1 MVTHFF
7 RQRLSLIALAILLFC
22 GCRSANRF
30 SSFGVNR
37 TPYGSGP
44 TLVRPYGRAPQSY
57 DDNTPSGDG
66 LTPQSEPSDIL
77 PAPAY
82 SDPESPTSAP
92 TPSAKKSKWNLIP
105 SGNKI
110 SSSMRRNTDID
121 QTAVKSDRIASSNR
135 ASKGSET
142 SPARSASSGV
152 MVETVGSRYSA
163 RSTGMRRSSSTPT
176 NTIVSETPI
185 LPAPSSEETFN
196 EDASSSFSLKKST
209 ISADSANSPQS
220 DWNRGSRARSG
231 PALDPVAKPLPTP
244 NQFNSPAMTSDA
256 EMPLLL
262 PPGL

>member
-142 SPARSASSGV
+142 
-152 MVETVGSRYSA
+152 
-163 RSTGMRRSSSTPT
+163 
-176 NTIVSETPI
+176 TPI
-185 LPAPSSEETFN
+185 LPAPSSDETFN

-209 ISADSANSPQS
+209 VSADSANSPQS